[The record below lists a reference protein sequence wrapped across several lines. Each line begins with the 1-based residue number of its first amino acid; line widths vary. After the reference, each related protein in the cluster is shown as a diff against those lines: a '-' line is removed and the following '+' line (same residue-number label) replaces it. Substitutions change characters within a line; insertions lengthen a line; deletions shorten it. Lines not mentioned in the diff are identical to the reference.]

1 MLATNERV
9 VVSGGTSGMGLATTE
24 GEPGQGRQAAVT
36 GGGAG
41 PDPGSRT
48 VLVTG
53 STDGMG
59 RWLAVRLAQGGAR
72 VLVHGRSAER
82 AEAVRAEIRKVTGRD
97 RAEVLL
103 ADFADLRDVDRLA
116 DQVLARTGRLDVLI
130 NNAGI
135 GATSPGGRREV
146 DALGTERRFAVN
158 YLSGYRLTHR
168 LLPLLTDS
176 APSRIVNVSSA
187 GQRAIDFADPML
199 EKGYDG
205 ARAYMQSKLA
215 QIMFTF
221 DLAEELRGSGVTVNA
236 LHPATYMDTTMVRQG
251 GISPWS
257 TVEEGGRAVLRLVDG
272 PDPGTGQYFDGTTPA
287 RAHRQAYDVQ
297 ARRRLRELSRELLAR
312 AGVN

>member
-1 MLATNERV
+1 VTGPDTGPGA
-9 VVSGGTSGMGLATTE
+9 GTG
-24 GEPGQGRQAAVT
+24 T

-41 PDPGSRT
+41 TGQERRT

-59 RWLAVRLAQGGAR
+59 RWLALRLAEGGAR

-82 AEAVRAEIRKVTGRD
+82 AEQVRAEILAATGEE

-103 ADFADLRDVDRLA
+103 ADFSDLREVDRFA
-116 DQVLARTGRLDVLI
+116 DEVLARTDRLDVLV

-135 GATSPGGRREV
+135 GATSPGGRREA
-146 DALGTERRFAVN
+146 DSLGTERRFAVN
-158 YLSGYRLTHR
+158 YLSGYRLTRR
-168 LLPLLTDS
+168 LLPLLTAS
-176 APSRIVNVSSA
+176 APARIVNVSSA

-215 QIMFTF
+215 QVMFTF

-236 LHPATYMDTTMVRQG
+236 LHPATYMDTTMVREG

-257 TVEEGGRAVLRLVDG
+257 TVEEGGTAVLRLVDG
-272 PDPGTGQYFDGTTPA
+272 ADPGTGQYFNGTAAA
-287 RAHRQAYDVQ
+287 RADRQAYDAQ
-297 ARRRLRELSRELLAR
+297 ARRRLRELTQELLVR
-312 AGVN
+312 AGVA